1 VGLEEF
7 GTEAFKVREIIAR
20 HYYSYSRS
28 PMPLSSMN
36 NSKIKVLIVD
46 DSAIVRKILTEAV
59 SAESDLE
66 VVGTAPDPYIASDM
80 LLALKPDVLTLDIEM
95 PRMNGLAFL
104 KHLMHHYPVPTIIIS
119 SLGPASCAATLEA
132 LRCGA
137 VDVLAKPAGPYSVGD
152 LRQSLVARIRG
163 AAGAR
168 PRIAPDLAVSVGP
181 NHEAAPPANTAGDS
195 RTVIAIG
202 ASTGGTVAIQEILL
216 QLSAD
221 MPPMVITQHIPA
233 GFSLAF
239 ANRLNKLCNMEV
251 REAVDGDTLHRGLVL
266 VAPGDFHL
274 LVRRAGTNY
283 AIQLQRGPQ
292 VCYQRPS
299 VDVMFTSVAQ
309 AAGSHGVGVL
319 LTGMGTDGAKGLLAL
334 RHAGATTIAQDEPSC
349 VVYGMPREAKRIDA
363 VCTVAPLA
371 GIAEVLIRSVNP
383 EKHHRSRTN
392 LRHIALANQE
402 ADRHE
407 GNNSAGG

>member
-1 VGLEEF
+1 
-7 GTEAFKVREIIAR
+7 
-20 HYYSYSRS
+20 
-28 PMPLSSMN
+28 MPLSSKN
-36 NSKIKVLIVD
+36 TPKIKVLIVD
-46 DSAIVRKILTEAV
+46 DSAVVRKILSEAV
-59 SAESDLE
+59 SAESDME
-66 VVGTAPDPYIASDM
+66 VVGTAPDPYIARDK

-95 PRMNGLAFL
+95 PRMDGLTFL
-104 KHLMHHYPVPTIIIS
+104 KQLMRHCPVPTIIIS
-119 SLGPASCAATLEA
+119 SLGQASCAATLEA

-152 LRQSLVARIRG
+152 LRQSLAARIRG

-168 PRIAPDLAVSVGP
+168 PRVARDFAATIAQQHKS
-181 NHEAAPPANTAGDS
+181 AAPANTARDS

-216 QLSAD
+216 QLSVD
-221 MPPMVITQHIPA
+221 MPPVVITQHIPA

-251 REAVDGDTLHRGLVL
+251 REAVDGDTLHRGLAL

-274 LVRRAGTNY
+274 LLRRAGTGY
-283 AIQLQRGPQ
+283 AIELQRGPQ

-299 VDVMFTSVAQ
+299 VDVMFASVAQ
-309 AAGSHGVGVL
+309 AAGSRGIGVL

-334 RHAGATTIAQDEPSC
+334 RHAGAATIAQDEPSC
-349 VVYGMPREAKRIDA
+349 VVYGMPREACRIEA

-371 GIAEVLIRSVNP
+371 DIAGILARTANP
-383 EKHHRSRTN
+383 DTAATAKP
-392 LRHIALANQE
+392 I
-402 ADRHE
+402 
-407 GNNSAGG
+407 